1 MASQSYHQMIIPEP
15 YILSISLLIICGILF
30 ATLVLLH
37 VCRDHGLYNQHRE
50 VEGRRQR
57 YQKVQL
63 NLKISQSI
71 LLSPQ
76 KTEIPDPAVKVQRIP
91 LKAVKFEEIAVCH

>member
-1 MASQSYHQMIIPEP
+1 MLIPGP
-15 YILSISLLIICGILF
+15 YILSVSLLIICGVLF
-30 ATLVLLH
+30 AALVLLH

-71 LLSPQ
+71 VLSPQ
-76 KTEIPDPAVKVQRIP
+76 KTEIADPAIKVQQIP
-91 LKAVKFEEIAVCH
+91 LKAVKFEEIALCH

>member
-1 MASQSYHQMIIPEP
+1 MIIPEP

-71 LLSPQ
+71 HLSPQ